1 MLVILCYWQIQY
13 VALRALKIAFQ
24 LCCFWATRGAL
35 SYYMIFPS
43 KTWKKCILR
52 ETQGVEILIKYIVG
66 YTEEVITS
74 RHFFYVAFRQH
85 EANYKNSNLEKHSS
99 LLFEMVTRQRNSC
112 YIPCFSPCKTWLVP
126 PPYTRPS
133 KNFISYNTEIQT
145 GLVVNCSQKMTLQL
159 VVLALLN
166 HH

>member
-66 YTEEVITS
+66 YTEEVMTS
-74 RHFFYVAFRQH
+74 RPFF
-85 EANYKNSNLEKHSS
+85 
-99 LLFEMVTRQRNSC
+99 LLLLGNTRQTIKTAIWKNTHLFYLRWL
-112 YIPCFSPCKTWLVP
+112 PVKETLATSPVSAPARHGWYLPLTIDERILFPTILRSRRDWL
-126 PPYTRPS
+126 
-133 KNFISYNTEIQT
+133 
-145 GLVVNCSQKMTLQL
+145 
-159 VVLALLN
+159 
-166 HH
+166 